1 MVVKNIIPEKREDK
15 KAEIVR
21 RGDSDLMRFRN
32 EFDRLFDD
40 FFRDPFGLIPFRRVE
55 VDFLPRVDVLETEK
69 EVKVMAEIPGME
81 EKDVEVSL
89 NHDILTISGE
99 KSSENTEKN
108 GQYHRMERTYGSFRR
123 DIQLPSD
130 VDPEKVEAT
139 FTKGVLTVTLPKPA
153 ETVNRVKKISIKKG

>member
-1 MVVKNIIPEKREDK
+1 MVVKNIIPEKREGS

-21 RGDSDLMRFRN
+21 RGESDLMRFRN
-32 EFDRLFDD
+32 EFDRLFDG
-40 FFRDPFGLIPFRRVE
+40 FFRDPFGLIPFRRVDAE
-55 VDFLPRVDVLETEK
+55 FLPQVDVLETEK

-99 KSSENTEKN
+99 KSSENTEKT
-108 GQYHRMERTYGSFRR
+108 GQYHRMERVYGSFRR

-130 VDPEKVEAT
+130 IDPDKVKAV
-139 FTKGVLTVTLPKPA
+139 FTKGLLTVTLPKPA
-153 ETVNRVKKISIKKG
+153 ESVSRVKKISIKKG